1 MTVTPIRVACCIT
14 ELEAGGAERMFVELV
29 CRLDRNQWQPTVISL
44 GGESEAFADRL
55 RRADIEVRCLGVT
68 RRWDVSAV
76 GRLAGELKHLA
87 PDVLQTWLFHANVA
101 GCLAARRAG
110 IEPVVTGIRVAE
122 QRGRWRRW
130 VERFCTS
137 RARRHVCVSRDVAEF
152 SRIQGGLDAGK
163 LVVIPNGVDLDRF
176 AGVEPMD
183 LGGWGIA
190 PGVPVVAWIGR
201 LDPQKDPLAAVEAFD
216 TIANSESECR
226 LVMAGDGPLRGRVES
241 RIEGLGLGERVVVLG
256 RISEV
261 PSLMAR
267 SVALLLTSRWE
278 GMPNVVLEAMAAARP
293 VVTRP
298 VHGIGDLVED
308 GQTGLVVPNDQTAL
322 LGEALLALLAKRDV
336 AEAMGQRGRKV
347 VAEQYSLET
356 MVSRY
361 EAVWQQEVAVA
372 G

>member
-55 RRADIEVRCLGVT
+55 RRADIELRCLGVT

-110 IEPVVTGIRVAE
+110 IEPGVTGIRVAE

-130 VERFCTS
+130 MERFCTS
-137 RARRHVCVSRDVAEF
+137 RARRHVCGSRDVAEF

-163 LVVIPNGVDLDRF
+163 LGVIPNGVDLDRLT
-176 AGVEPMD
+176 GGEPRD

-216 TIANSESECR
+216 TIANSAPECR
-226 LVMAGDGPLRGRVES
+226 LVMAGDGPLRGLVES
-241 RIEGLGLGERVVVLG
+241 RIEGVGLGERVVMLG

-261 PSLMAR
+261 PALLAR

-298 VHGIGDLVED
+298 VHGIGGLVED

-322 LGEALLALLAKRDV
+322 LGEALLALLAKRYV

>member
-1 MTVTPIRVACCIT
+1 
-14 ELEAGGAERMFVELV
+14 
-29 CRLDRNQWQPTVISL
+29 
-44 GGESEAFADRL
+44 
-55 RRADIEVRCLGVT
+55 
-68 RRWDVSAV
+68 
-76 GRLAGELKHLA
+76 
-87 PDVLQTWLFHANVA
+87 
-101 GCLAARRAG
+101 
-110 IEPVVTGIRVAE
+110 
-122 QRGRWRRW
+122 
-130 VERFCTS
+130 
-137 RARRHVCVSRDVAEF
+137 
-152 SRIQGGLDAGK
+152 
-163 LVVIPNGVDLDRF
+163 
-176 AGVEPMD
+176 MD

-216 TIANSESECR
+216 TIANSAPECR
-226 LVMAGDGPLRGRVES
+226 LVMAGDGPLRGLVES
-241 RIEGLGLGERVVVLG
+241 RIEGVGLGERVVMLG

-261 PSLMAR
+261 PSLLAR

-298 VHGIGDLVED
+298 VHGIGGLVED

-322 LGEALLALLAKRDV
+322 LGEALLALLAKRNV

>member
-29 CRLDRNQWQPTVISL
+29 CRLDRNQWHPTVISL
-44 GGESEAFADRL
+44 GGESEPFADRL
-55 RRADIEVRCLGVT
+55 RRADIDVRCLGVS

-76 GRLAGELKHLA
+76 GKLAGELKQLA

-110 IEPVVTGIRVAE
+110 IEAVVTGIRVAE

-137 RARRHVCVSRDVAEF
+137 RALRHVCVSRDVAEF
-152 SRIQGGLDAGK
+152 SRNQGGLDAGK

-176 AGVEPMD
+176 TGVEPMELED
-183 LGGWGIA
+183 RGIA
-190 PGVPVVAWIGR
+190 SEIPVVAWIGR
-201 LDPQKDPLAAVEAFD
+201 LEPQKDPLAAVAAFD
-216 TIANSESECR
+216 TIAKTDPDCR

-241 RIEGLGLGERVVVLG
+241 KIEELGLGQRIVVLG

-261 PSLMAR
+261 PSLMVR

-298 VHGIGDLVED
+298 THGIGDLVED
-308 GQTGLVVPNDQTAL
+308 GHTGLVVPGEQPAN
-322 LGEALLALLAKRDV
+322 LGEALLELLGNRDV
-336 AEAMGQRGRKV
+336 ADTMGQRGRQK
-347 VAEQYSLET
+347 VAEKYSLET

-361 EAVWQQEVAVA
+361 EAVWQQEIAFA